1 MNTHLDVWDPAFWQL
16 VAPDTVLEHL
26 ATGFL
31 TTEGPVWHGDHLLF
45 TDIPRSRIVRWQ
57 MLPEGPEVRT
67 FRTPTGNANGLTLDR
82 AGRVICCEQGA
93 RRVTR
98 LEHDGSV
105 TVLADRFEGKR
116 LNGPNDVIVSSN
128 GAIYFTDP
136 PYGLPNNTEGKELDV
151 NGVFRIDPDGSL
163 RLVAR
168 DCNRPNGLCFSP
180 GEQILYVADTP
191 AENVR
196 AYNLLPDDT
205 LANSRIFAD
214 MASPDIGRP
223 DGMKVDRAGNLYCT
237 GGGGVRI
244 VAPDG
249 TGLGRIRLAEH
260 CRNITFGD
268 ADAQT
273 LYITAGGSLYR
284 IRLLVAGTGAG
295 TGRL

>member
-1 MNTHLDVWDPAFWQL
+1 MNAHLEAWDPGFWDL
-16 VAPDTVLEHL
+16 VAPDAALDHL

-31 TTEGPVWHGDHLLF
+31 TTEGPVWNGDHLLF

-67 FRTPTGNANGLTLDR
+67 FRTPTGNANGLTRDR
-82 AGRVICCEQGA
+82 AGRLVCCEQGA

-98 LEHDGSV
+98 LEHDGS
-105 TVLADRFEGKR
+105 TRVLADRFDGKR
-116 LNGPNDVIVSSN
+116 LNSPNDVVVHSS

-136 PYGLPNNTEGKELDV
+136 PYGLPNNTEGKELDF
-151 NGVFRIDPDGSL
+151 NGVFRIDPDGNLS
-163 RLVAR
+163 LVATEC
-168 DCNRPNGLCFSP
+168 DRPNGLCFSP
-180 GEQILYVADTP
+180 DEQILYVADTP

-196 AYNLLPDDT
+196 AYDLQPDGS

-237 GGGGVRI
+237 GGGGVRLLT
-244 VAPDG
+244 PDG
-249 TGLGRIRLAEH
+249 TKLGRITLNEH
-260 CRNITFGD
+260 SRNITFGD
-268 ADAQT
+268 ADARS

-284 IRLLVAGTGAG
+284 IRLLVAGIGAA
-295 TGRL
+295 